1 MDISII
7 IPCYNLEHYIE
18 RCLNSILSQNYER
31 NLFEIIV
38 IIDSCTDN
46 TEKIARG
53 ILAGRSQ
60 DKFITVEHNRAG
72 LSRNCGLEVATG
84 KYVWF
89 IDGDDYLVN
98 PQAFSKLVD
107 SMEKTKAAVVYLK
120 NFVSEKFI
128 AENWAAW
135 RFFYLRSFIGITRFS
150 DKPIDEDIEFFVN
163 LSKLS
168 GFRAIK
174 IDDVLYHHTFPR
186 AGSIVTEKIY
196 TDGSINIEY

>member
-89 IDGDDYLVN
+89 IDGDDYLIDVN
-98 PQAFSKLVD
+98 AFSELIGKMQNV
-107 SMEKTKAAVVYLK
+107 SSTVAYLK
-120 NFVSEKFI
+120 NFVSERPI
-128 AENWAAW
+128 SENWAAL
-135 RFFYLRSFIGITRFS
+135 RFFYERSFIGDTRFS
-150 DKPIDEDIEFFVN
+150 DKVIDEDIEFF
-163 LSKLS
+163 
-168 GFRAIK
+168 GFISRKKDFRIIK
-174 IDDVLYHHTFPR
+174 VEKPLYHHTFPR
-186 AGSIVTEKIY
+186 EGSLVTEKNKSLFRL
-196 TDGSINIEY
+196 DLN